1 MTGTKKMTSINKVV
15 LRGYVGQNI
24 TLRYLEGNIARL
36 NFRLATSELFEDKL
50 SKGKEQVE
58 WHNIIIWR
66 KLAEKAEKIIS
77 KGSFIHLE
85 GKLQTRKW
93 MDKSGVQKNI
103 TEIVVENFELLSK
116 GESESNKRLVVNE
129 PKKNNLKLDE
139 KGLPY

>member
-1 MTGTKKMTSINKVV
+1 MAGIKKLTSINKVV
-15 LRGYVGQNI
+15 LQGYVGQNI

-36 NFRLATSELFEDKL
+36 NFTLATSELFEDRL
-50 SKGKEQVE
+50 SKAREHVE

-93 MDKSGVQKNI
+93 VDKSGIQKNV
-103 TEIVVENFELLSK
+103 TEIVVENFEVLSM
-116 GESESNKRLVVNE
+116 GESDSNKTLMVNE
-129 PKKNNLKLDE
+129 LKKNNPKLDE
-139 KGLPY
+139 KGLPC